1 MFSFPALHAP
11 FGLPHYLI
19 LGGALFCLGL
29 YGVLTQRHA
38 VRVLM
43 SLELMLNAVNI
54 VLVAFDNFVAFT
66 PPSTPLRGQIFAL
79 FVIAVAAAEASVAL
93 AIFLLLYRHSHT
105 VDMEKLDTLKW

>member
-1 MFSFPALHAP
+1 MFNVPFITAP
-11 FGLPHYLI
+11 FGLPHYLT

-29 YGVLTQRHA
+29 YGVLAQRHA

-54 VLVAFDNFVAFT
+54 VLVAFSNDVVTA
-66 PPSTPLRGQIFAL
+66 TPLRGQIFSL

-93 AIFLLLYRHSHT
+93 AIFLLMYRHYQS
-105 VDMEKLDTLKW
+105 VDMEKIDSLKW